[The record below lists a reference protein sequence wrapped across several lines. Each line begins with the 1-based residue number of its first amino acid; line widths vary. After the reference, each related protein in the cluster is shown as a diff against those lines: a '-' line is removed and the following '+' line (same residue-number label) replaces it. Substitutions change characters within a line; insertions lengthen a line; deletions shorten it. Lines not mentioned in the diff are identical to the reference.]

1 MMRVVLL
8 IGPALI
14 MMSCAAALAQDP
26 VAAPLVMPTTAMPSF
41 SAPPAAAMTNAQ
53 DYLMA
58 LGPFGALVWG
68 AFLLGRG
75 IKLTL
80 NVKLD
85 DVDRK
90 LIERGVEALEKKA

>member
-1 MMRVVLL
+1 MMRGVLL

-14 MMSCAAALAQDP
+14 LMSCAAALAQDMTP
-26 VAAPLVMPTTAMPSF
+26 IMVSAETPTVAIPHGAM
-41 SAPPAAAMTNAQ
+41 MTSSQ

-85 DVDRK
+85 EVDRK
-90 LIERGVEALEKKA
+90 LIERGVEALEKKS

>member
-1 MMRVVLL
+1 MMRVILL

-14 MMSCAAALAQDP
+14 LVSCAAALAQEP
-26 VAAPLVMPTTAMPSF
+26 ATAPAMTVPLTPAMPLGTMMS
-41 SAPPAAAMTNAQ
+41 PQ

-85 DVDRK
+85 EADRK
-90 LIERGVEALEKKA
+90 LIERGVEALEKKS